1 MTNSNKNTNA
11 SPLILAALE
20 IRKGEKAAASGAAM
34 LTVALAQAMD
44 TSLSYKVGEDSFAFT
59 LSDYR
64 FPVMNDDGTTKSGKH
79 QSARLTAIMVDL
91 LGETDGSISNAVK
104 TAFNKCYPAEV
115 LIRLDPDHNK
125 IAVKGGNLVNI
136 PLPLA
141 IDLDSATVQKKVL
154 QSIQTAAQL
163 SGDEY
168 TDDQA
173 LAKAYGLKVE
183 ASGGVHPLF
192 GKLPTSPQMIA
203 TLGEVA
209 QRMGYVP
216 AKEARA
222 PRTATTE
229 QDEGQS
235 MIKAFA
241 FLTEKMS
248 EQVDGDE
255 ASVAFTKEMDV
266 AAFSLWSLLSKY
278 LDAADL
284 I

>member
-1 MTNSNKNTNA
+1 MTKQSNV
-11 SPLILAALE
+11 SPISLAVAE
-20 IRKGEKAAASGAAM
+20 IRKGEKASASGASM
-34 LTVALAQAMD
+34 LTLALAGAMD
-44 TSLSYKVGEDSFAFT
+44 HRLYYTLGEEPHAFT
-59 LSDYR
+59 LLEYR
-64 FPVMNDDGTTKSGKH
+64 EAFLNDDGSKSGKH

-91 LGETDGSISNAVK
+91 LGETEGSISNAVK
-104 TAFNKCYPAEV
+104 TAFNKCYPAAV

-209 QRMGYVP
+209 QKMGYIP
-216 AKEARA
+216 AKETRA
-222 PRTATTE
+222 PRTAATE
-229 QDEGQS
+229 QDGGQS

-241 FLTEKMS
+241 YLTEKMS

>member
-1 MTNSNKNTNA
+1 MTNSNKSTNV
-11 SPLILAALE
+11 SPISLAVAE
-20 IRKGEKAAASGAAM
+20 IRKGEKASASGASM
-34 LTVALAQAMD
+34 LTLALAGAMD
-44 TSLSYKVGEDSFAFT
+44 HRLYYTLGEEPFAFT
-59 LSDYR
+59 LLEYR
-64 FPVMNDDGTTKSGKH
+64 EPFLNADQTKSGKH

-91 LGETDGSISNAVK
+91 LGEPEGSISNAVK
-104 TAFNKCYPAEV
+104 TAFNKCYPAAV

-203 TLGEVA
+203 TLGDVA

-222 PRTATTE
+222 PRTTSDK
-229 QDEGQS
+229 DEGQTVRKA
-235 MIKAFA
+235 IEFLTAAFA
-241 FLTEKMS
+241 
-248 EQVDGDE
+248 EQIDGDE
-255 ASVAFTKEMDV
+255 ASVAFTQDLDTLS
-266 AAFSLWSLLSKY
+266 FTLWSTLGRY
-278 LDAADL
+278 LDGL
-284 I
+284 G

>member
-1 MTNSNKNTNA
+1 MTNSNKASNV
-11 SPLILAALE
+11 SPLMQAASE

-34 LTVALAQAMD
+34 LTVALAGAMD
-44 TSLSYKVGEDSFAFT
+44 AHLSYKVGDDSFAFT
-59 LSDYR
+59 LAEYR
-64 FPVMNDDGTTKSGKH
+64 EPFHNDDGSKSGKH

-91 LGETDGSISNAVK
+91 LGEPEDSISNAVK
-104 TAFNKCYPAEV
+104 TAFNKCYPAAV
-115 LIRLDPDHNK
+115 LIRFDPLFNK
-125 IAVKGGNLVNI
+125 ITVKGGSLVGV
-136 PLPLA
+136 PLSYA
-141 IDLDSATVQKKVL
+141 IDLDSAPVQKKVL
-154 QSIQTAAQL
+154 QGIQTAAQL
-163 SGDEY
+163 SGKEL
-168 TDDQA
+168 TEGEA
-173 LAKAYGLKVE
+173 LTEAYNLTIA

-192 GKLPTSPQMIA
+192 GKLPTSPQAIA
-203 TLGEVA
+203 TLGEEA
-209 QRMGYVP
+209 QRLGYVA
-216 AKEARA
+216 AKA
-222 PRTATTE
+222 PRTPRTAATE

-241 FLTEKMS
+241 YLTEKMS

>member
-1 MTNSNKNTNA
+1 MTNPNKASNV
-11 SPLILAALE
+11 SPLMQAASE

-34 LTVALAQAMD
+34 LTVALSQAMD
-44 TSLSYKVGEDSFAFT
+44 AHLSYKVGDDSFAFT
-59 LSDYR
+59 LAEYR
-64 FPVMNDDGTTKSGKH
+64 EPFHNDDGSKSGKH

-91 LGETDGSISNAVK
+91 LGEPEDSISNAVK
-104 TAFNKCYPAEV
+104 TAFNKCYPAAV
-115 LIRLDPDHNK
+115 LIRFDPLFNK
-125 IAVKGGNLVNI
+125 ITVKGGSLVGV
-136 PLPLA
+136 PLSYA
-141 IDLDSATVQKKVL
+141 IDLDSAAVQKKVL
-154 QSIQTAAQL
+154 QGIQTAAQL
-163 SGDEY
+163 SGKEL
-168 TDDQA
+168 TEGEA
-173 LAKAYGLKVE
+173 LTEAYNLTIA

-192 GKLPTSPQMIA
+192 GKLPTSPQAIA
-203 TLGEVA
+203 TLGEEA
-209 QRMGYVP
+209 QRLGYVP
-216 AKEARA
+216 AKA
-222 PRTATTE
+222 PRTPRTAATE

-241 FLTEKMS
+241 YLTEKMS

>member
-11 SPLILAALE
+11 SALVTAAAE

-34 LTVALAQAMD
+34 LTVALAEAMD
-44 TSLSYKVGEDSFAFT
+44 RLLYYTLGEEPFAFSM
-59 LSDYR
+59 LEYCEPFINSD
-64 FPVMNDDGTTKSGKH
+64 GTKSGKH

-91 LGETDGSISNAVK
+91 LGEPADAISNAVK
-104 TAFNKCYPAEV
+104 TAFNKCYPAAV
-115 LIRLDPDHNK
+115 LIRLSPTFNGIK
-125 IAVKGGNLVNI
+125 VKGGNLVNI
-136 PLPLA
+136 PLPYA
-141 IDLDSATVQKKVL
+141 IDLDSAPIQKKVV
-154 QSIQTAAQL
+154 QGIQTAAQL
-163 SGDEY
+163 SGKEL
-168 TDDQA
+168 TDTQA
-173 LAKAYGLKVE
+173 LEEAYGLTVA
-183 ASGGVHPLF
+183 ASGGAHPLF
-192 GKLPTSPQMIA
+192 GKLPTSPQAIA
-203 TLGEVA
+203 ALGAEA
-209 QRMGYVP
+209 QKLGYVA
-216 AKEARA
+216 AKETRA
-222 PRTATTE
+222 PRAAATE

-241 FLTEKMS
+241 YLTEKMS